1 MWTCDIII
9 EQLNTG
15 AKSPGVFPLGGE
27 TVTKCEI
34 CDEATA
40 RYEAVF
46 AVPSGYFIKNVCGVC
61 VYEENRVT
69 SPVEIL
75 DTTFS
80 RE

>member
-1 MWTCDIII
+1 M
-9 EQLNTG
+9 
-15 AKSPGVFPLGGE
+15 S
-27 TVTKCEI
+27 KCEI
-34 CDEATA
+34 CDEAKA
-40 RYEAVF
+40 KYEAVF

-69 SPVEIL
+69 PPIELL